1 MQSDSLSSV
10 TVLYISIIGVFAG
23 TMMGITN
30 TIATLP
36 GFIGPS
42 VVGALTYKN
51 VSTLKLQYTT
61 EPVSSSHITLLKI
74 TKKLVP
80 DL

>member
-51 VSTLKLQYTT
+51 VSTLKLQ
-61 EPVSSSHITLLKI
+61 
-74 TKKLVP
+74 
-80 DL
+80 